1 MILKGRARADGG
13 KLAAYLLSTKNEE
26 VRVLDLRGT
35 CAEERNAQG
44 LLQSLGEMNELGKMT
59 RAKSSLFHLAINPSD
74 RDRMTAQGWQTAVEK
89 AEKAL
94 GLQGQARAVVSH
106 LYQGKEHLHVVWS
119 RVDVEA
125 RKCVELPFSHRK
137 LCQAAREIEIDL
149 GLQQTPDRARG
160 AHRLKQHVKD
170 IQAQQDARSVTPRA
184 ELNATVAKAWNEAGS
199 APEFKAQI
207 EAAGLQLAHGKR
219 GVVVMNEALIPHSI
233 PRCVEGIKLK
243 EVHERLGELLP
254 DLPKV
259 EELQAARAREKR
271 ETQKGTQ
278 RTETTTETEQRDTAG
293 SDDARSAAL
302 TARQATHGQARDLC
316 AAIMQDGSA
325 ATERAQGEQSAASA
339 PAGARRARNLTGAM
353 LERELTADNDNAKA
367 EADKPKYTP
376 FKGENEEQFAARV
389 ARLEARARR
398 EAARAKEQPKL
409 EPHLKPKGRG
419 FSY

>member
-13 KLAAYLLSTKNEE
+13 KLATYLLLEKNEE

-35 CAEERNAQG
+35 IADARSAKG
-44 LLQSLGEMNELGKMT
+44 LHEALHEMNEQGKMT

-74 RDRMTAQGWQTAVEK
+74 RDRMTPQGWQTAIEK

-94 GLQGQARAVVSH
+94 GLEGQARAVVSH
-106 LYQGKEHLHVVWS
+106 RYEGKEHLHVVWS
-119 RVDVEA
+119 RVDVEQ

-149 GLQQTPDRARG
+149 GLQQTPQRARG

-170 IQAQQDARSVTPRA
+170 IQAQQDARSGTPR
-184 ELNATVAKAWNEAGS
+184 EQLNAAVVKAWNEAGS

-207 EAAGLQLAHGKR
+207 EAAGYGLAHGTR
-219 GVVVMNEALIPHSI
+219 GVVVIDSEITTYSI
-233 PRCVEGIKLK
+233 PRCVQGIRLK
-243 EVHERLGELLP
+243 HVYERLGELLP

-259 EELQAARAREKR
+259 EDLRAARER
-271 ETQKGTQ
+271 ETQTRGTQEQETQ
-278 RTETTTETEQRDTAG
+278 RTDTSQA
-293 SDDARSAAL
+293 DDARGGAMP
-302 TARQATHGQARDLC
+302 TARQAGQMRADELLMAITPD
-316 AAIMQDGSA
+316 AASEG
-325 ATERAQGEQSAASA
+325 RGQGEQSAASE
-339 PAGARRARNLTGAM
+339 PAGARHAQNMTGAM
-353 LERELTADNDNAKA
+353 LERELTADNANAKDA
-367 EADKPKYTP
+367 EAEKPKYTP

-389 ARLEARARR
+389 ERLEARARR

>member
-13 KLAAYLLSTKNEE
+13 KLATYLLSEKNEE

-35 CAEERNAQG
+35 IADARSAKG
-44 LLQSLGEMNELGKMT
+44 LHEALHEMNELGKMT

-74 RDRMTAQGWQTAVEK
+74 RDRMTAQGWQTAIEK

-94 GLQGQARAVVSH
+94 GLEGQPRAVVSH
-106 LYQGKEHLHVVWS
+106 LYEGKEHLHVVWS
-119 RVDVEA
+119 RVDVEQ

-149 GLQQTPDRARG
+149 GLQQTPERARG

-170 IQAQQDARSVTPRA
+170 IQAQQDARSGTPR
-184 ELNATVAKAWNEAGS
+184 EQLNAAVVKAWNEAGS

-207 EAAGLQLAHGKR
+207 EAAGYGLAHGTR
-219 GVVVMNEALIPHSI
+219 GVVVIDSEITTYSI
-233 PRCVEGIKLK
+233 PRCVQGIRLK
-243 EVHERLGELLP
+243 HVYERLGELLP

-259 EELQAARAREKR
+259 EDLRAARER
-271 ETQKGTQ
+271 ETQTRGTQEQGAQ
-278 RTETTTETEQRDTAG
+278 RTETTQTN
-293 SDDARSAAL
+293 DARGTMP
-302 TARQATHGQARDLC
+302 TARQAGQMRADALL
-316 AAIMQDGSA
+316 AAIAPDA
-325 ATERAQGEQSAASA
+325 AREGRGQGEQSSA
-339 PAGARRARNLTGAM
+339 VSEPAGARRAQNMTGTA
-353 LERELTADNDNAKA
+353 LKDQLTADKAKDA
-367 EADKPKYTP
+367 EPEKPKYTR
-376 FKGENEEQFAARV
+376 FKSETEAEFADRVELLEE
-389 ARLEARARR
+389 RARR